1 MTVESIEERVK
12 RVVKKQL
19 DPEKDPIEL
28 SDSFKDELKADS
40 LDAVE
45 LIMAFEEEFSGEM
58 RGMEIPESDAENL
71 ITVQAVVDYIK
82 ERAENRPSVKDL
94 AKKFEQ
100 KPEPS
105 TPPPVEKAEDR
116 PSVKDLAKKFEEK
129 SKPKTDAEETSG
141 FSSAKKFTKEFEEF
155 TENFEKKSKS

>member
-1 MTVESIEERVK
+1 MTESIEERVI

-19 DPEKDPIEL
+19 DPDKDPIEL
-28 SDSFKDELKADS
+28 GDAFKEDLRADS

-58 RGMEIPESDAENL
+58 RGMEIPEADAEKL
-71 ITVQAVVDYIK
+71 ETVQAVVDYIK
-82 ERAENRPSVKDL
+82 DKSENRPSVKDL

-100 KPEPS
+100 EPKS
-105 TPPPVEKAEDR
+105 ETKETKGSSPVEMPENR

-129 SKPKTDAEETSG
+129 SNS
-141 FSSAKKFTKEFEEF
+141 
-155 TENFEKKSKS
+155 

>member
-1 MTVESIEERVK
+1 MTESIEERVI

-19 DPEKDPIEL
+19 DPDKDPIEL
-28 SDSFKDELKADS
+28 GDAFKEDLRADS

-58 RGMEIPESDAENL
+58 RGMEIPEADAEKL
-71 ITVQAVVDYIK
+71 ETVQAVVDYIK
-82 ERAENRPSVKDL
+82 DKSENRPSVKDL

-100 KPEPS
+100 EPKSETKGSSSVEMPEN
-105 TPPPVEKAEDR
+105 R

-129 SKPKTDAEETSG
+129 SNS
-141 FSSAKKFTKEFEEF
+141 
-155 TENFEKKSKS
+155 